1 MLKRTGKELQE
12 RICSFINISIMPN
25 ISIIIAL
32 AIVLTGALFGIP
44 AYEKYQAAKTT
55 QEHHGRI
62 TAGDPTAAKS
72 RYYDPVQSSTQLSN
86 AAVGGGNNIES
97 IEELL
102 SILRIMELERILEDQ
117 TSKVLQRRA
126 YDLYEKINFQE

>member
-1 MLKRTGKELQE
+1 MLKKTGKELQE

-25 ISIIIAL
+25 IGVVIACALIL
-32 AIVLTGALFGIP
+32 AGTLFGIP

-62 TAGDPTAAKS
+62 TAGDPTAVKP
-72 RYYDPVQSSTQLSN
+72 RYYDPVQSSAQPSN
-86 AAVGGGNNIES
+86 APVGGGNNIES

-102 SILRIMELERILEDQ
+102 SILRIMELERILEGQ